1 MSDRQTQRA
10 RLLALLQSHGY
21 CGQDGWV
28 PLPWILKLGIA
39 CHTRRI
45 HELRKEWEIE
55 LRDEWVGGQRR
66 TAYRLLSRKAK
77 NESGAIHD
85 SSDFS

>member
-10 RLLALLQSHGY
+10 RLLALLQSHGFSY
-21 CGQDGWV
+21 SPKPRYGWV
-28 PLPWILKLGIA
+28 ALPEIMALGIA
-39 CHTRRI
+39 SHTRRI

-66 TAYRLLSRKAK
+66 TAYRLVGKKEACNSAH
-77 NESGAIHD
+77 NGV
-85 SSDFS
+85 